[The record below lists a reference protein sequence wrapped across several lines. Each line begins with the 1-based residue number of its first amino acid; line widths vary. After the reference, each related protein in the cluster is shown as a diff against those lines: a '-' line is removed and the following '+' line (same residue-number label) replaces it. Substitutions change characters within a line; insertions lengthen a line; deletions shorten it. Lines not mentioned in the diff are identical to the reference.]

1 MKINFNRIIF
11 KDLNNIQNLLTNVI
25 QCKICMNILIDP
37 VDCLYCNQTFC
48 KNCIN
53 NYLKTNKNCPFDNF
67 VKKNEEKNNNNNK
80 IEKNS
85 EKNLKPSSN
94 NIKKLI
100 DSLRLYCSYKN
111 NGCNMELC
119 LSEINEHE
127 EKCRFKNRKIMTSSI
142 INNNNSKNEK
152 IKDFKKEDSCI
163 SFSNVDVSKIDKD
176 NFEFDNCNNNCK
188 DFKNVNEIAN
198 NNNIILNDIAGKID
212 FIYEKI
218 KNFKDNNNN
227 ENTFDSIY
235 FAKNDINIC
244 HNYKNNFEKKNDLKH
259 SNKKLNYK
267 SPESNINNNNDEI
280 LKIKKDEK
288 VSTPKLGS
296 HKKHISLYN
305 NIPKI
310 NISNYLSQCNNN
322 NSNNN
327 IVSFTSNNLI
337 QSERL
342 KRENNNYLK
351 ILSEINSLGKKIRT
365 LEKISQANYSIE
377 NQEFLIQTEDDSK
390 FSNSTFFNTLTN
402 SNSSYDIINNVK
414 NKFKSGSEKKPSMK
428 FKKLN
433 SYYSI
438 SNLNKRKIISSK
450 NINNKNKNL
459 NENFLEIFKKEIK
472 ENFDNFEKF
481 IDEKCV
487 EELKK
492 FFMDFSL
499 DNTNLFVQKL
509 DEVQEI
515 IKNNSNRQK

>member
-67 VKKNEEKNNNNNK
+67 VKQNKNEENNNNNNNNIK
-80 IEKNS
+80 LEKNS

-94 NIKKLI
+94 NINKLI

-119 LSEINEHE
+119 LKEINEHE

-152 IKDFKKEDSCI
+152 IKHFKKEDSCI

-176 NFEFDNCNNNCK
+176 NFEFDNNNNNNNNNCK
-188 DFKNVNEIAN
+188 ESKNINEIAN
-198 NNNIILNDIAGKID
+198 SNNIILIDIAGKID
-212 FIYEKI
+212 FIYEKL
-218 KNFKDNNNN
+218 KNLKDINNN
-227 ENTFDSIY
+227 ENNLDSFY
-235 FAKNDINIC
+235 FTKNDINIC
-244 HNYKNNFEKKNDLKH
+244 HNYKNNFEKKNDLKN
-259 SNKKLNYK
+259 SNKKINYK
-267 SPESNINNNNDEI
+267 SPESNINNDLNNEL
-280 LKIKKDEK
+280 LKIKKEEK

-310 NISNYLSQCNNN
+310 NISNYLSQNNN
-322 NSNNN
+322 NNNN

-342 KRENNNYLK
+342 KKENNNYLK

-377 NQEFLIQTEDDSK
+377 NQEFLIQTEEDSK

-402 SNSSYDIINNVK
+402 SNSSYDIINNIK
-414 NKFKSGSEKKPSMK
+414 NKFKGGSEKKPSMK

-438 SNLNKRKIISSK
+438 SNLNKKKIISSK
-450 NINNKNKNL
+450 NNNNNNNIIKNL
-459 NENFLEIFKKEIK
+459 NENFVEIIKKEIK
-472 ENFDNFEKF
+472 ALMKN
-481 IDEKCV
+481 V
-487 EELKK
+487 LK
-492 FFMDFSL
+492 
-499 DNTNLFVQKL
+499 N
-509 DEVQEI
+509 
-515 IKNNSNRQK
+515 

>member
-1 MKINFNRIIF
+1 MKINFDRIIF

-48 KNCIN
+48 KNCIK

-67 VKKNEEKNNNNNK
+67 VKQKNDENNIK

-94 NIKKLI
+94 NINKLI

-119 LSEINEHE
+119 LKEINEHE
-127 EKCRFKNRKIMTSSI
+127 EKCRFKNRKIMTSYI
-142 INNNNSKNEK
+142 INNNSHSKNEK
-152 IKDFKKEDSCI
+152 IKNFKKEDSCI
-163 SFSNVDVSKIDKD
+163 SFSNVDLSKIDNN
-176 NFEFDNCNNNCK
+176 NFDFDNNNNN
-188 DFKNVNEIAN
+188 KNVNEIVN
-198 NNNIILNDIAGKID
+198 NNNVILNDIAGKID

-218 KNFKDNNNN
+218 KNINNNNN
-227 ENTFDSIY
+227 ENFDI
-235 FAKNDINIC
+235 KNDIIQNF
-244 HNYKNNFEKKNDLKH
+244 KNNLPKKNE
-259 SNKKLNYK
+259 SSKKISYK
-267 SPESNINNNNDEI
+267 SPESNNINLNNEI
-280 LKIKKDEK
+280 LKINKEEK

-296 HKKHISLYN
+296 HKKNISLYN

-310 NISNYLSQCNNN
+310 NISNYLSQFNNN
-322 NSNNN
+322 NNNNNN
-327 IVSFTSNNLI
+327 INL
-337 QSERL
+337 QSERI
-342 KRENNNYLK
+342 KKENNNYLK

-365 LEKISQANYSIE
+365 LEKLSQANYSIE
-377 NQEFLIQTEDDSK
+377 NQGFLIQTEEDSK
-390 FSNSTFFNTLTN
+390 FSNSTFYNTLTN
-402 SNSSYDIINNVK
+402 SNSSYDINNIK
-414 NKFKSGSEKKPSMK
+414 NKFKFGSEKKPSMK

-433 SYYSI
+433 SYFSI
-438 SNLNKRKIISSK
+438 SNLNKKKIISSK
-450 NINNKNKNL
+450 NNKTNNNNNNNKI
-459 NENFLEIFKKEIK
+459 NENFVEIIKNEIK

-492 FFMDFSL
+492 FFMDYSL
-499 DNTNLFVQKL
+499 DNTNLFVEKL

-515 IKNNSNRQK
+515 IKNNLNRQK